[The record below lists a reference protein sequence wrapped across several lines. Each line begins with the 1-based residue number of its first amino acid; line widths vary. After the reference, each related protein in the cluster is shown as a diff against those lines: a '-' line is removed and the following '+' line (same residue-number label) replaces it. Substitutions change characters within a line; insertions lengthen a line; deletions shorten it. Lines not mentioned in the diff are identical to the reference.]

1 MGLASAS
8 AMLIQTIAKIST
20 GMVVAIPAVRNPVQ
34 RSAKM
39 RIISFRSEKYWLTQP
54 NVGVA
59 QNVVTG
65 EVGVDNAVA

>member
-1 MGLASAS
+1 
-8 AMLIQTIAKIST
+8 
-20 GMVVAIPAVRNPVQ
+20 MVVAIPAVRNPVQ

-65 EVGVDNAVA
+65 EVGVDNAAA